1 MADIDYLSQD
11 HYQNIQEIIRENILN
26 QSISFEDGLK
36 LSNYIGVSYIVNLGM
51 QTLSS
56 HYPIYGAK
64 HEGRFVFCDLDL
76 LDVTDFDKAGDTT
89 ITYSDTGE
97 TATVPIRELAPSIM
111 WSNFEK
117 ELEIEDELGKEANS
131 FVDLVDQ
138 VDRLQFA
145 NEAHESRIAELEMA
159 NVLLRRQL
167 DSFTSAGVDDVL
179 LEAVE
184 DFQSQPV
191 GTACSFGHA
200 VYVKTAPDEWMSTR
214 NSDKYS
220 DERLSA
226 ITTSAVSEITGFTMA
241 VLRKGWH
248 GKSSQCGVEQE
259 G

>member
-1 MADIDYLSQD
+1 MTNIDYLSQD

-26 QSISFEDGLK
+26 QTIPFEDGLK
-36 LSNYIGVSYIVNLGM
+36 LSNYIGVSYAVNLGM
-51 QTLSS
+51 QTLST

-64 HEGRFVFCDLDL
+64 HDGRFVFCDLDL
-76 LDVTDFDKAGDTT
+76 LDVTDFDKAGETD
-89 ITYSDTGE
+89 ITYADTGE
-97 TATVPIRELAPSIM
+97 TTTVPVRELAPSIM

-117 ELEIEDELGKEANS
+117 ELEDEIGNEANS

-138 VDRLQFA
+138 VDKLQFA

-159 NVLLRRQL
+159 NMLLQRQIDAL
-167 DSFTSAGVDDVL
+167 ASVDERAVL
-179 LEAVE
+179 LETVE

-200 VYVKTAPDEWMSTR
+200 IYVKTADDEWVSTR
-214 NSDKYS
+214 NSDVYT
-220 DERLSA
+220 DARLAA
-226 ITTSAVSEITGFTMA
+226 ITTSAVSKITGFTMV

-248 GKSSQCGVEQE
+248 GKNPQHDESQE